1 MNTKQIR
8 QTILD
13 LAIRGALV
21 PQDPTD
27 EPASVLLEHIRA
39 EKEQLIKDKK
49 LKRDKKDNEPID
61 EIPFELPEG
70 WVWCRLG
77 EVCLFKGG
85 YAFKSNKYIEKS
97 NNQVIRIG
105 NVKNNNL
112 ILSNQPVYVPD
123 TLQNEIED
131 YHIKENDLLFTMTGT
146 KGKRDYFYTLVVPK
160 VRHNL
165 YLNQRV
171 GLLRVILSELNIYF
185 INLVLKHQ
193 FVLDSIFQTETGNV
207 NQGNI
212 GSENT
217 LNLLIPIPPLAEQE
231 RIVQKVEQLLTIVD
245 TIEQLQEE
253 LRDLVKQTKNQ
264 VLNYA
269 IAGKL
274 THQDP
279 NDEPAEALLKR
290 VGKTTATAADTPYE
304 KLPKGWAWCRLGD
317 IGTINPKNKLND
329 ELDVSFIPMPL
340 ISDGFSNVHTSEV
353 KKWENI
359 KKGYTH
365 FCNEDI
371 GIAKITPCFENRKSV
386 IFNNLKNGV
395 GAGTTELY
403 ILRNNKTLSFNKYIF
418 WFIKTQEFINNGIKA
433 FTGAVGQQRIS
444 RDFIEN
450 TLIPLPPIAE
460 QHRIVEKIESYFS
473 FLDAIEIQI
482 NS

>member
-1 MNTKQIR
+1 MNTKQLR

-13 LAIRGALV
+13 LAIRGELV
-21 PQDPTD
+21 PQDPSD
-27 EPASVLLEHIRA
+27 EPASVLLERIRA

-61 EIPFELPEG
+61 EVPFELPEG

-77 EVCLFKGG
+77 EIGIWGSGVTP
-85 YAFKSNKYIEKS
+85 SRNKKEYYDGNIPWLKTGDLNDSYIYETSELISDLAVKEYS
-97 NNQVIRIG
+97 LKKIPIG
-105 NVKNNNL
+105 SIL
-112 ILSNQPVYVPD
+112 IAMYGATIAKLG
-123 TLQNEIED
+123 LLEIEVTTNQACCACTPFSGIVNKFLFH
-131 YHIKENDLLFTMTGT
+131 YLFSQKQNIKNKAEGGAQPNISKEKLINFLFP
-146 KGKRDYFYTLVVPK
+146 L
-160 VRHNL
+160 
-165 YLNQRV
+165 
-171 GLLRVILSELNIYF
+171 
-185 INLVLKHQ
+185 
-193 FVLDSIFQTETGNV
+193 
-207 NQGNI
+207 
-212 GSENT
+212 
-217 LNLLIPIPPLAEQE
+217 PPLAEQH
-231 RIVQKVEQLLTIVD
+231 RIVQKIEQLFALVD
-245 TIEQLQEE
+245 TIETHKEQLKA
-253 LRDLVKQTKNQ
+253 LVKQAKNQ

-340 ISDGFSNVHTSEV
+340 ISDAFSNVHTSEV
-353 KKWENI
+353 KKWGNI

-473 FLDAIEIQI
+473 FLDTIEIQI

>member
-13 LAIRGALV
+13 LAIRGELV

-27 EPASVLLEHIRA
+27 EPASVLLERIRA

-49 LKRDKKDNEPID
+49 LKREKKDSQPID
-61 EIPFELPEG
+61 EAPFELPEG

-77 EVCLFKGG
+77 
-85 YAFKSNKYIEKS
+85 
-97 NNQVIRIG
+97 
-105 NVKNNNL
+105 
-112 ILSNQPVYVPD
+112 
-123 TLQNEIED
+123 
-131 YHIKENDLLFTMTGT
+131 DLLINRDGERKPLSSSVRSKQIKKKYDYYGATGVIDKVDNYIFDEKLLLVGEDGANLLSKVKPNAFFAEGKYWVNNHAHILDATNKNLLDYVIIVINTISLDNYITGT
-146 KGKRDYFYTLVVPK
+146 AQPK
-160 VRHNL
+160 LSQENL
-165 YLNQRV
+165 N
-171 GLLRVILSELNIYF
+171 
-185 INLVLKHQ
+185 K
-193 FVLDSIFQTETGNV
+193 
-207 NQGNI
+207 
-212 GSENT
+212 
-217 LNLLIPIPPLAEQE
+217 IPIPLPPLAEQY
-231 RIVQKVEQLLTIVD
+231 RILQKVEQLLTIVD
-245 TIEQLQEE
+245 AIEQLQEQ
-253 LRDLVKQTKNQ
+253 LKALVKQTKNQ

-279 NDEPAEALLKR
+279 NDEPAEELLKR
-290 VGKTTATAADTPYE
+290 IGKTTTTAADTPYE

-450 TLIPLPPIAE
+450 TLIPLPPLAE
-460 QHRIVEKIESYFS
+460 QYRIVQKIETYFS
-473 FLDAIEIQI
+473 FLDTIES
-482 NS
+482 NL

>member
-13 LAIRGALV
+13 LAIRGELV

-27 EPASVLLEHIRA
+27 EPASVLLERIRA

-49 LKRDKKDNEPID
+49 LKREKKDSQPID
-61 EIPFELPEG
+61 EVPFELPEG

-77 EVCLFKGG
+77 
-85 YAFKSNKYIEKS
+85 
-97 NNQVIRIG
+97 
-105 NVKNNNL
+105 
-112 ILSNQPVYVPD
+112 
-123 TLQNEIED
+123 
-131 YHIKENDLLFTMTGT
+131 DLLINRDGERKPLSSSVRSKQIKKKYDYYGATGVIDKVDNYIFDEKLLLVGEDGANLLSKVKPNAFFAEGKYWVNNHAHILDATNKNLLDYVIIVINTISLDNYITGT
-146 KGKRDYFYTLVVPK
+146 AQPK
-160 VRHNL
+160 LSQENL
-165 YLNQRV
+165 N
-171 GLLRVILSELNIYF
+171 
-185 INLVLKHQ
+185 K
-193 FVLDSIFQTETGNV
+193 
-207 NQGNI
+207 
-212 GSENT
+212 
-217 LNLLIPIPPLAEQE
+217 IPIPLPPLAEQY
-231 RIVQKVEQLLTIVD
+231 RILQKVERLLTIVD
-245 TIEQLQEE
+245 AIEQLQEQ
-253 LRDLVKQTKNQ
+253 LKALVKQTKNQ

-279 NDEPAEALLKR
+279 NDEPAEELLKR
-290 VGKTTATAADTPYE
+290 IGKTTATDTPYE

-450 TLIPLPPIAE
+450 TLIPLPPLAE
-460 QHRIVEKIESYFS
+460 QHRIVQKIETYFS
-473 FLDAIEIQI
+473 FLDTIK
-482 NS
+482 NSL